1 MNTQN
6 SDIFLKYIIN
16 DITTNQIFIESFDK
30 QGKFDA
36 IKWIITNNYQDNII
50 DFVDSFKNYYS
61 SEQQYQLELYLI
73 KYKRFDILLKLYQ
86 SGYNNNISKL
96 IDDKKRYINDL
107 HYLYYNALSCKKY
120 KLIKYLMKNNCY
132 PRKIHVFID
141 EYYISKYIFKYL
153 KNRKLFKRKYLE
165 FVDFD
170 KPKFLELFIKNN
182 YLSGLDNFVRS
193 FCNTIDLVK
202 TCVKNN
208 ISNIHYITYIKYA
221 IDYNNK
227 ELLSILPLKYYIHL
241 VLYDKLNNIRCKCKY
256 IPTKNDIKI
265 LKYLLK
271 KGLKRRNKYYNIL
284 LPNTYDKID
293 KKTKGSLTY
302 EILLEVFK
310 LKNTEIFKLFINNIN
325 LIDINLFIEQYY
337 DSKYHSDILY
347 CSELCYSSI
356 NNPECII
363 KLLINLGCKHISL
376 VEKFLR
382 HHIGKPNF
390 NIIEFIDKH
399 QFDGDDILIIIYEH
413 YNKYTYANTIIL
425 LFDVGY
431 FNLKVLNFI
440 INESSKDMN
449 NNLYFKLNDNIVL
462 LAMKNNLYTDKIIIY
477 FIEHLDL
484 IQKIIGLNINTDKIL
499 LYLINNINDNN
510 IDIIEILMKVG
521 GNKKIIKNK
530 LIYQNLENTKKL
542 LNILDN

>member
-16 DITTNQIFIESFDK
+16 DITTNQIFIESFNK
-30 QGKFDA
+30 QSKFDA
-36 IKWIITNNYQDNII
+36 IKWIITNNYQDNVI
-50 DFVDSFKNYYS
+50 DFTDIFKNYYS
-61 SEQQYQLELYLI
+61 SEQQYQLELYLV

-96 IDDKKRYINDL
+96 IDNKERYINDL
-107 HYLYYNALSCKKY
+107 HHLYYDALECKKY
-120 KLIKYLMKNNCY
+120 KLIKHLMKNNCY

-141 EYYISKYIFKYL
+141 DYYISKYIFKYL
-153 KNRKLFKRKYLE
+153 KNPKLFTRKYLE

-170 KPKFLELFIKNN
+170 QPKFLDLFIKNN

-202 TCVKNN
+202 TCVKNKTNN
-208 ISNIHYITYIKYA
+208 INYLPYINYA

-241 VLYDKLNNIRCKCKY
+241 VLYDKLNNIRCKCRYK
-256 IPTKNDIKI
+256 PSKNDIKMI
-265 LKYLLK
+265 KYLLK
-271 KGLKRRNKYYNIL
+271 KGLKHRNKYYNIL
-284 LPNTYDKID
+284 LPNTYNEID

-302 EILLEVFK
+302 EVLLEVFK
-310 LKNTEIFKLFINNIN
+310 LKNIEIFKLFINNIN
-325 LIDINLFIEQYY
+325 PIDINLFIEHYHN
-337 DSKYHSDILY
+337 SIYHSDILY
-347 CSELCYSSI
+347 CNELCYKSI
-356 NNPECII
+356 DNLECTI

-376 VEKFLR
+376 VEKFLK
-382 HHIGKPNF
+382 HHIGKSNF
-390 NIIEFIDKH
+390 DIIEFINKY
-399 QFDGDDILIIIYEH
+399 QFDGNDILLIIYEH
-413 YNKYTYANTIIL
+413 CNKYTYANTITL

-440 INESSKDMN
+440 INTSSTDMN

-462 LAMKNNLYTDKIIIY
+462 LAMKNELYTNKIIIY

-484 IQKIIGLNINTDKIL
+484 MQKIIELNINTDKIL
-499 LYLINNINDNN
+499 LYLMNNINDNN
-510 IDIIEILMKVG
+510 IDIIEILIKAG
-521 GNKKIIKNK
+521 GNKKIIKDR
-530 LIYQNLENTKKL
+530 LINQTLKNTKKL